1 MSMSAKRQLRV
12 GLRVVFRL
20 ICVVTLY
27 QCLRSIGNDL
37 YVLFFDPYDRLLKYR
52 QRRERLGRGSWW
64 R

>member
-1 MSMSAKRQLRV
+1 MSVSAKRQLRV
-12 GLRVVFRL
+12 GLRVVIRL

-27 QCLRSIGNDL
+27 WCLRPIGNDL

-52 QRRERLGRGSWW
+52 RRRDQLGRRSWW